1 MHKHT
6 CTNTHAL
13 SLFFSVLL
21 CILSFSGS
29 LLLCQGPNNTPHSTQ
44 TQAPPLFACLE
55 FSFWLRGPGQG
66 TKHTSQHLMV
76 AQTPSSVHIHTLL
89 LLCTY
94 ATLDGCLQNSPVL
107 KVTPGFLWGPA
118 YSGRL
123 SDNTHYREE
132 RKEKK
137 PWSCTCLYQILRYE
151 TGQQYILRGYYQQT
165 RNSTQIQWTNKCC
178 IYDNIYCLQVF
189 CCIRV
194 TVREADIR
202 KSKSDDEQL
211 CKLLQLLSS
220 KKIKHPK

>member
-1 MHKHT
+1 MHRHPLRDNMLHTIAMQIMALHVHTKAEQRPCRAASLSACRPTRTYTHAQTHMHKHT
-6 CTNTHAL
+6 CTQSVL
-13 SLFFSVLL
+13 FSVLL

-137 PWSCTCLYQILRYE
+137 TLVLYML
-151 TGQQYILRGYYQQT
+151 
-165 RNSTQIQWTNKCC
+165 
-178 IYDNIYCLQVF
+178 V
-189 CCIRV
+189 
-194 TVREADIR
+194 
-202 KSKSDDEQL
+202 SDF
-211 CKLLQLLSS
+211 
-220 KKIKHPK
+220 KI